1 MQKGRELYVLPKI
14 YSHWCVAYFTTG
26 RRRVGLGLNTFM
38 LYSRFSATEPPK
50 VVNEIMDVGVRCSLE
65 HVARIYA
72 SMFVF
77 WND

>member
-1 MQKGRELYVLPKI
+1 M
-14 YSHWCVAYFTTG
+14 
-26 RRRVGLGLNTFM
+26 GLGLNTFM

-77 WND
+77 